1 MLIHA
6 LSTAW
11 GMCDEYPHLHPVFR
25 GPLPYEDTLQPGMVL
40 CIESYI
46 GAEGERDGVKLEQQ
60 VLVTEDG
67 YDLITQYPFEDELLD

>member
-1 MLIHA
+1 
-6 LSTAW
+6 
-11 GMCDEYPHLHPVFR
+11 MCDEYPHLHPVFR
-25 GPLPYEDTLQPGMVL
+25 GPLPYEDTLEAGMVL

-67 YDLITQYPFEDELLD
+67 YDPITQYPFEEELLD